1 MTWQAIRLHRIRLVT
16 FDALHTII
24 TPRLPINVQYSAVF
38 EPYLG
43 ALDPEAI
50 KRSFKT
56 GMSNTK
62 LHFSVA
68 EVEMR

>member
-1 MTWQAIRLHRIRLVT
+1 MTWQAIRLPRIRLVT

-56 GMSNTK
+56 GMSNTE
-62 LHFSVA
+62 LHFFGC
-68 EVEMR
+68 